1 MKDYVCYPAILKEE
15 KGKYKLSFID
25 LGIAVE
31 DSSIKGVIKVGR
43 EVLGTYLIELDELP
57 KASEFKDIK
66 ENEKIIY
73 VDVNLKWHDEKLKY
87 KSVTRAVTLP
97 YYLNEKVKE
106 SGINVSAV
114 LQEAL
119 VNKLMEEN

>member
-15 KGKYKLSFID
+15 KGKFKLSFID
-25 LGIAVE
+25 LGIEVE
-31 DSSIKGVIKVGR
+31 AFNVKEVIKAGK
-43 EVLGTYLIELDELP
+43 ETLGTYLIELDELP
-57 KASEFKDIK
+57 KVSELKDIK

-73 VDVNLKWHDEKLKY
+73 VDVNLKWYDEKLKY

-119 VNKLMEEN
+119 VNKLAEED